1 MSTYSYLALEPSGSR
16 AKGELDGDNADAV
29 SDLLRQRGMIP
40 LSVDLKRAAWNLEI
54 KLFERVKARDM
65 VIFSRQFSTM
75 ISSGMTVLR
84 ALSVLELQTDN
95 DKFKEVLA
103 QVRTDVEGG
112 ASLSEAMEQHPRVF
126 SRLFVALVH
135 AGEIG
140 GILEDALKRAADQLE
155 KDDKLRRA
163 VKSAMVYPSVVI
175 SFAAIV
181 VLALVAF
188 LVPVFAGVLEDF
200 DSELPAITKI
210 TVAMSDAVTG
220 YWWLGLIV
228 IVGTVFGVRQYVRTE
243 NGRRNKDRLF
253 LKLPVKIGTIVQKVA
268 IARWSRTLG
277 TLAAAG
283 VPLLQAIEITGRTSG
298 NWVIEDAMEEVSESI
313 RRGGTLAGPLREAPV
328 FPPMVSHMVGVGEET
343 GDLDQMLAKVADFY
357 EDEVD
362 AAVKALMSILEPI
375 LIVVIGAAVGFI
387 VISMYLP
394 LFAVYDSIK

>member
-1 MSTYSYLALEPSGSR
+1 MSTYSYLALEPSGGRS
-16 AKGELDGDNADAV
+16 KGELDGDNADAV
-29 SDLLRQRGMIP
+29 SDLLRQRGLIP
-40 LSVDLKRAAWNLEI
+40 LSVDLKRAAWNIDI
-54 KLFERVKARDM
+54 KLFERVKAHDM
-65 VIFSRQFSTM
+65 VVFSRQFSTM

-84 ALSVLELQTDN
+84 ALSVLELQTEN
-95 DKFKEVLA
+95 EKFKEILG

-140 GILEDALKRAADQLE
+140 GILEDALRRAADQLE

-163 VKSAMVYPSVVI
+163 VKSALIYPSVIVT
-175 SFAAIV
+175 FAALV
-181 VLALVAF
+181 VIALVAF
-188 LVPVFAGVLEDF
+188 LVPVFVGVLDDF
-200 DSELPAITKI
+200 GSELPAITKI
-210 TVAMSDAVTG
+210 TVAMSNAVTG
-220 YWWLGLIV
+220 YWWLGIIV
-228 IVGTVFGVRQYVRTE
+228 IATTVFLVRRYTRTE
-243 NGRRNKDRLF
+243 QGRRNRDRLF

-268 IARWSRTLG
+268 IARWSRTLS

-283 VPLLQAIEITGRTSG
+283 VPLLQAVEITGRTSG
-298 NWVIEDAMEEVSESI
+298 NAMIEDVMADVSLSI
-313 RRGGTLAGPLREAPV
+313 RRGGTLAAPLRDAPV

-343 GDLDQMLAKVADFY
+343 GNMDEMLSKVADFY

-362 AAVKALMSILEPI
+362 AAVKGLMSILEPV
-375 LIVVIGAAVGFI
+375 LIVVIGGAVGFI